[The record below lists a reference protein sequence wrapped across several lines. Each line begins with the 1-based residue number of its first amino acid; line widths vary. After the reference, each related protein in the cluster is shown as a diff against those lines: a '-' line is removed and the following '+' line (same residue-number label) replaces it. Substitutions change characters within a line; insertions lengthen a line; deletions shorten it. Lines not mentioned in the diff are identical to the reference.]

1 MAGVKHPKKLK
12 FATKKQQKPFA
23 GTMNQTFDV
32 ISRIRSAKRSLSPL
46 QAIMKS
52 WNMFA
57 NMFANMEEATPLVY
71 AFA

>member
-57 NMFANMEEATPLVY
+57 NMEEATPLVY